1 MSKSNAILIVGAG
14 PTGLSLAND
23 LARRKVPFK
32 IIDSKSGPS
41 SDSKGLAINISSQ
54 YGLRLI
60 GVAPAP
66 GGNGMPI
73 SRLNLYWNSA
83 RFSAIDFS
91 YLPTGITSL
100 ITQPQAITERE
111 LIQSLEATG
120 NRVHWGCK
128 LTELTEAHSSVT
140 ASYLTANGNLIE
152 ENFSFLIGCD
162 GKHSKVRAQLN
173 AAFEGKTYPMH
184 FVLGDFDVEPGLAD
198 TQVHYFVYE
207 DTFFIFV
214 PIAKG
219 TWRIVVKYDGPLPQ
233 TPPSAYD
240 ISQVI
245 ARHFG
250 NQLTLGDPLWISRA
264 PFYNRVAGHLNS
276 KRLFIAGD
284 AAHLFSPI
292 GGTGMNTGIQDA
304 LNLGWKLAAV
314 YHNLSHESLLASYTQ
329 ERLPAIR
336 EAANLSDL
344 STQLITRQLVNH
356 PVLDKLVPRQC
367 NRQFFRQAAPW
378 LHSGLAQRVPLR
390 TALCTTMPVTETRL
404 GQFSQ
409 ELFYLLD
416 RQSLADL
423 TTDKRVSF
431 WCFISASSLITP
443 ILEIDALQ
451 MLRSLLLKQYQCNI
465 IYCVDSL
472 DCELPFVLS
481 AREAISDMVL
491 PAGAINTWQQ
501 VTLVRPDGL
510 IFYESRLNAL
520 DHVQTAIDQNFHF
533 LSTILNSTT
542 GEAIYEEAI

>member
-66 GGNGMPI
+66 GGSGMPI

-91 YLPTGITSL
+91 HLPTGINSL
-100 ITQPQAITERE
+100 ITQPQAVTERE
-111 LIQSLEATG
+111 LIQALEATG
-120 NRVHWGCK
+120 NQVHWGCK
-128 LTELTEAHSSVT
+128 LTDLTETNNSVV
-140 ASYLTANGNLIE
+140 AGYLTADGNLVE
-152 ENFSFLIGCD
+152 ESFLFLVGCD
-162 GKHSKVRAQLN
+162 GKHSRVRAQLN
-173 AAFEGKTYPMH
+173 TAFEGKTYPMH
-184 FVLGDFDVEPGLAD
+184 FVLGDFHVQPGLAD
-198 TQVHYFVYE
+198 NQVHYFVYE

-219 TWRIVVKYDGPLPQ
+219 TWRIVVKYDGELPQ
-233 TPPSAYD
+233 TPLSSHD
-240 ISQVI
+240 ISRII

-250 NQLTLGDPLWISRA
+250 DQLTLGDPLWISRA
-264 PFYNRVAGHLNS
+264 PFYNRIADCLSS

-314 YHNLSHESLLASYTQ
+314 YHNLSHEDLLASYAQ
-329 ERLPAIR
+329 ERLPTIR

-356 PVLDKLVPRQC
+356 PALDKLVPCQR
-367 NRQFFRQAAPW
+367 NRRFFRQVAPW
-378 LHSGLAQRVPLR
+378 LHSGLAQRVPLS
-390 TALCTTMPVTETRL
+390 AAWCTTPVTETRL

-409 ELFYLLD
+409 ELFNLLD
-416 RQSLADL
+416 RQSLGNLALDQQ
-423 TTDKRVSF
+423 VSF
-431 WCFISASSLITP
+431 WCFISAGNLIISTLDTGA
-443 ILEIDALQ
+443 IKI
-451 MLRSLLLKQYQCNI
+451 LRSVLLTHYQCMI
-465 IYCVDSL
+465 IYSADCL
-472 DCELPFVLS
+472 DCKLPLVLS
-481 AREAISDMVL
+481 AREGISDL
-491 PAGAINTWQQ
+491 TLSDNAIGTQQQ

-510 IFYESRLNAL
+510 IFYESSLNAL
-520 DHVQTAIDQNFHF
+520 EHLQTAINQNFHF
-533 LSTILNSTT
+533 LSTTLASTE
-542 GEAIYEEAI
+542 GDFIYEEAI

>member
-1 MSKSNAILIVGAG
+1 MSNNTAILIVGAG
-14 PTGLSLAND
+14 PTGLCLAND

-60 GVAPAP
+60 GVTPAP

-91 YLPTGITSL
+91 YLPTSIDSL

-120 NRVHWGCK
+120 NRVHWGCRLMD
-128 LTELTEAHSSVT
+128 LTETHSSVA
-140 ASYLTANGNLIE
+140 ASYLTTNGNLIE
-152 ENFSFLIGCD
+152 EHFSFLVGCD
-162 GKHSKVRAQLN
+162 GKHSKVRTQLN
-173 AAFEGKTYPMH
+173 TAFEGETYPMH
-184 FVLGDFDVEPGLAD
+184 FVLGDFHVEAGLAD

-214 PIAKG
+214 PIAKS

-233 TPPSAYD
+233 TPPSTHD
-240 ISQVI
+240 ISRII

-264 PFYNRVAGHLNS
+264 PFYNRVASHLNS

-292 GGTGMNTGIQDA
+292 GGTGMNTGIQDV

-336 EAANLSDL
+336 EAANLSNL

-356 PVLDKLVPRQC
+356 PVLDKLAPRQS
-367 NRQFFRQAAPW
+367 NRQFFKKIAPW
-378 LHSGLAQRVPLR
+378 LHSGLAQRVPLS
-390 TALCTTMPVTETRL
+390 TAWCTMPVAETRI

-409 ELFYLLD
+409 ELFCLLD
-416 RQSLADL
+416 RQALANL
-423 TTDKRVSF
+423 TRDNRLSF
-431 WCFISASSLITP
+431 WCFISASSLMAPNFEPSAI
-443 ILEIDALQ
+443 Q
-451 MLRSLLLKQYQCNI
+451 MLRSLLLRHYQCNI
-465 IYCVDSL
+465 IYWVDTL
-472 DCELPFVLS
+472 DYKLPFALS
-481 AREAISDMVL
+481 EREAISDIVL
-491 PAGAINTWQQ
+491 SADAINAWQQ
-501 VTLVRPDGL
+501 ITLVRPDGL
-510 IFYESRLNAL
+510 IFYESRLNAIEHL
-520 DHVQTAIDQNFHF
+520 QSSIDENFHF
-533 LSTILNSTT
+533 LSTTLNAMTK
-542 GEAIYEEAI
+542 EAIHETAM

>member
-14 PTGLSLAND
+14 PTGLTLAND

-32 IIDSKSGPS
+32 IIDSKFGPS
-41 SDSKGLAINISSQ
+41 SDSKGLAINICSQ

-60 GVAPAP
+60 GVTPAP
-66 GGNGMPI
+66 SGNGMPI

-91 YLPTGITSL
+91 YLPTGIDSL

-111 LIQSLEATG
+111 LIQSLAATG

-128 LTELTEAHSSVT
+128 LTELTETHNSVS
-140 ASYLTANGNLIE
+140 ASYLATNGNLVE
-152 ENFSFLIGCD
+152 EKFSFLVGCD

-173 AAFEGKTYPMH
+173 TTFEGKTYPMH
-184 FVLGDFDVEPGLAD
+184 FVLGDFHVEPGLED

-233 TPPSAYD
+233 TPPGVHD
-240 ISQVI
+240 IGQVI
-245 ARHFG
+245 FRHFG
-250 NQLTLGDPLWISRA
+250 NQLRLGDPLWISRA
-264 PFYNRVAGHLNS
+264 PFYHRVAGHLNS

-292 GGTGMNTGIQDA
+292 GGTGMNTGVQDA

-314 YHNLSHESLLASYTQ
+314 YHNLSHERLLASYTQ
-329 ERLPAIR
+329 ERLPAIC

-344 STQLITRQLVNH
+344 STQLITRQLVDH
-356 PVLDKLVPRQC
+356 PVLDKLAPRQC
-367 NRQFFRQAAPW
+367 NRQFLKHAAPW
-378 LHSGLAQRVPLR
+378 MHSGLAQRVPLS
-390 TALCTTMPVTETRL
+390 TALCTMPVTETRL

-409 ELFYLLD
+409 ELFYMLD
-416 RQSLADL
+416 RQSLIDV

-431 WCFISASSLITP
+431 WCFISAKGLMSPGI
-443 ILEIDALQ
+443 EISAIQ
-451 MLRSLLLKQYQCNI
+451 TLRSFLLKQYQCNI
-465 IYCVDSL
+465 NYAVDSL
-472 DCELPFVLS
+472 NYKLPFVLS
-481 AREAISDMVL
+481 ARETISDIALSADAMK
-491 PAGAINTWQQ
+491 TRQQ

-510 IFYESRLNAL
+510 IFYESKLNAL
-520 DHVQTAIDQNFHF
+520 EQLQTAIDQNFHF
-533 LSTILNSTT
+533 LSDTPNSMT
-542 GEAIYEEAI
+542 EKSIYEEAI